1 MVPAIAIT
9 SRERGNKAAAPA
21 ACAIRDRRCWSRT
34 PTPTSPWGA
43 PRKTI
48 WSIKGNLISR
58 LHARVE
64 FNRNKFMLID
74 QSTNGTF
81 VLGKDGEE
89 AFVRRDSMQIRGEGL
104 IGLGKAPDSNSSQVI
119 RYTCEE

>member
-1 MVPAIAIT
+1 VFVD
-9 SRERGNKAAAPA
+9 E
-21 ACAIRDRRCWSRT
+21 SRT
-34 PTPTSPWGA
+34 NVNIGRA
-43 PRKTI
+43 EENDLVV
-48 WSIKGNLISR
+48 KGNLISR

-64 FNRNKFMLID
+64 VSRSKFMLVD

-119 RYTCEE
+119 RYSCEE

>member
-9 SRERGNKAAAPA
+9 SRERSNKGLRLRLRYQGQEVVVTDGRANITMGRAEEN
-21 ACAIRDRRCWSRT
+21 DLVV
-34 PTPTSPWGA
+34 
-43 PRKTI
+43 
-48 WSIKGNLISR
+48 KGNLISR

-104 IGLGKAPDSNSSQVI
+104 IGLGKAPDSNSCLL
-119 RYTCEE
+119 YTSRCV

>member
-1 MVPAIAIT
+1 MGRAEENDLVV
-9 SRERGNKAAAPA
+9 
-21 ACAIRDRRCWSRT
+21 
-34 PTPTSPWGA
+34 
-43 PRKTI
+43 
-48 WSIKGNLISR
+48 KGNLISR

-89 AFVRRDSMQIRGEGL
+89 AFVRRDSMHIRGEGL

-119 RYTCEE
+119 RYVCEE